1 MNLIARRKDKGP
13 KRTIVQ
19 VGDVGIGGPQLVVI
33 AGPCAIESF
42 DQLLSTAEEVK
53 RQGAKILRGGAYKPR
68 TSPYAFRGK
77 GEDGLE
83 ILSEVKK
90 RVGLPVVTEVMDA
103 RDLDKIVDVA
113 DMLQIGSRNMQNF
126 TLLSEVGK
134 TRIPILLK
142 RGLAA
147 TMEEWLLA
155 AEYILSEGNENV
167 ILCERGIRTFETY
180 TRNTVDITAI
190 PAMKELSHL
199 PILLDPSHGTGKWSL
214 VHPVSLAGVA
224 AGADGI
230 MIEVHPQPEEAM
242 SDGPQSLTFEH
253 FEELMRDIKPVAQAV
268 GRTVYPTSTAAR
280 KPSKDIAR
288 G

>member
-1 MNLIARRKDKGP
+1 MNLIARRKDNGP
-13 KRTIVQ
+13 KRTIVH

-53 RQGAKILRGGAYKPR
+53 RHGAKILRGGAYKPR

-90 RVGLPVVTEVMDA
+90 RTGLQVVTEVMDA
-103 RDLDKIVDVA
+103 RDLDKILDVA

-167 ILCERGIRTFETY
+167 VLCERGIRTFETY

-214 VHPVSLAGVA
+214 VQPVSLAGVA

-230 MIEVHPQPEEAM
+230 MVEVHPQPEEAM
-242 SDGPQSLTFEH
+242 SDGAQSLTFEH
-253 FEELMRDIKPVAQAV
+253 FEDLMRDIKPVAQAV
-268 GRTVYPTSTAAR
+268 GRTVYPAYTATR
-280 KPSKDIAR
+280 KQSRI
-288 G
+288 

>member
-1 MNLIARRKDKGP
+1 MNLIARCKEKGS

-19 VGDVGIGGPQLVVI
+19 VGDVGIGGPQLVML
-33 AGPCAIESF
+33 AGPCAIEGF
-42 DQLLSTAEEVK
+42 DQFLSTAEEVK

-90 RVGLPVVTEVMDA
+90 ITGLPVVTEVMDA
-103 RDLDKIVDVA
+103 RDLDKVVDVA

-134 TRIPILLK
+134 TRIPVLLK

-155 AEYILSEGNENV
+155 AEYILTEGNENV
-167 ILCERGIRTFETY
+167 VLCERGIRTFETY

-214 VHPVSLAGVA
+214 VHPVALAGVA

-230 MIEVHPQPEEAM
+230 MVEVHPNPEEAM
-242 SDGPQSLTFEH
+242 SDGAQSLNFEH
-253 FEELMRDIKPVAQAV
+253 FADLMRDIKPVALAV
-268 GRTVYPTSTAAR
+268 GRTVYPSSASSR
-280 KPSKDIAR
+280 KQSRI
-288 G
+288 

>member
-1 MNLIARRKDKGP
+1 MNLIARRKEKGS

-19 VGDVGIGGPQLVVI
+19 VGDVGIGGPQLVMI
-33 AGPCAIESF
+33 AGPCAIEDF
-42 DQLLSTAEEVK
+42 DQFLSTAEEVK

-77 GEDGLE
+77 GDNGLD

-90 RVGLPVVTEVMDA
+90 ITELPVVTEVMDA
-103 RDLDKIVDVA
+103 RDLDKILDVA

-134 TRIPILLK
+134 TRVPILLK

-155 AEYILSEGNENV
+155 AEYILTEGNENV
-167 ILCERGIRTFETY
+167 VLCERGIRTFETY

-199 PILLDPSHGTGKWSL
+199 PIILDPSHGTGKWSL
-214 VHPVSLAGVA
+214 VHPVALAGVA

-242 SDGPQSLTFEH
+242 SDGAQSLTFKH

-268 GRTVYPTSTAAR
+268 GRSVYSANTRVKKQST
-280 KPSKDIAR
+280 I
-288 G
+288 

>member
-1 MNLIARRKDKGP
+1 MNLIARQKEGLK
-13 KRTIVQ
+13 KTIVQ

-33 AGPCAIESF
+33 AGPCAIEGF
-42 DQLLSTAEEVK
+42 DQFLSTAEEVK

-90 RVGLPVVTEVMDA
+90 ITGLPVVTEVMDA

-113 DMLQIGSRNMQNF
+113 DMLQIGSRNMQNY

-134 TRIPILLK
+134 TRIPVLLK

-147 TMEEWLLA
+147 TLEEWLLA
-155 AEYILSEGNENV
+155 AEYILTEGNENV
-167 ILCERGIRTFETY
+167 VLCERGIRTFETY

-190 PAMKELSHL
+190 PAIKELSHL

-214 VHPVSLAGVA
+214 VHPVALAGVA

-230 MIEVHPQPEEAM
+230 MVEVHPHPEEAM
-242 SDGPQSLTFEH
+242 SDGAQSLNFGH
-253 FEELMRDIKPVAQAV
+253 FADLMRDIKPVALAV
-268 GRTVYPTSTAAR
+268 GRTVFSPSALDR
-280 KPSKDIAR
+280 KQSR
-288 G
+288 S

>member
-1 MNLIARRKDKGP
+1 MNLIARRTENGSKK
-13 KRTIVQ
+13 TIVH

-33 AGPCAIESF
+33 AGPCAIEGF
-42 DQLLSTAEEVK
+42 EQLLSTAEEVK
-53 RQGAKILRGGAYKPR
+53 RQGARILRGGAYKPR

-90 RVGLPVVTEVMDA
+90 KTGLPVVTEVMDA
-103 RDLDKIVDVA
+103 RDLDKILDVA

-134 TRIPILLK
+134 TRVPVLLK

-147 TMEEWLLA
+147 TMEEWLMA
-155 AEYILSEGNENV
+155 AEYILAEGNENV
-167 ILCERGIRTFETY
+167 VLCERGIRTFETY

-214 VHPVSLAGVA
+214 VNPVALAGVA

-242 SDGPQSLTFEH
+242 SDGAQSLTFKH
-253 FEELMRDIKPVAQAV
+253 FEDLMHTIKPVAEAV
-268 GRTVYPTSTAAR
+268 GRTVFPGYSSTR
-280 KPSKDIAR
+280 KIGLNAN
-288 G
+288 

>member
-1 MNLIARRKDKGP
+1 MNLIARHKEKGSS
-13 KRTIVQ
+13 KTTIVQ
-19 VGDVGIGGPQLVVI
+19 VGDVGIGGPQLAMI
-33 AGPCAIESF
+33 AGPCAIEGF
-42 DQLLSTAEEVK
+42 DQFLSAAQEVK
-53 RQGAKILRGGAYKPR
+53 RLGARLLRGGAYKPR
-68 TSPYAFRGK
+68 TSPYSFRGK

-90 RVGLPVVTEVMDA
+90 LTGLPVVTEVMDA

-134 TRIPILLK
+134 TRIPVLLK

-147 TMEEWLLA
+147 TIEEWLLA

-167 ILCERGIRTFETY
+167 VLCERGIRTFETY

-190 PAMKELSHL
+190 PAIKELSHL
-199 PILLDPSHGTGKWSL
+199 PIILDPSHGTGKRSL
-214 VHPVSLAGVA
+214 VSPVALAGVA

-230 MIEVHPQPEEAM
+230 MVEVHPKPEEAM
-242 SDGPQSLTFEH
+242 SDGDQSLNFDQ
-253 FEELMRDIKPVAQAV
+253 FAQLMQDINPIALAV
-268 GRTVYPTSTAAR
+268 GRTFQTPMTSNR
-280 KPSKDIAR
+280 KQSSI
-288 G
+288 

>member
-1 MNLIARRKDKGP
+1 MNLIARSKEKGS

-19 VGDVGIGGPQLVVI
+19 VGDVSIGGPQLVMI
-33 AGPCAIESF
+33 AGPCAIEGF
-42 DQLLSTAEEVK
+42 DQFLNTAEEVK

-90 RVGLPVVTEVMDA
+90 MTGLPVVTEVMDA

-134 TRIPILLK
+134 TRIPVLLK

-147 TMEEWLLA
+147 TLEEWLLA
-155 AEYILSEGNENV
+155 AEYILTEGNANV
-167 ILCERGIRTFETY
+167 VLCERGIRTFETY

-214 VHPVSLAGVA
+214 VHPVALAGVA

-230 MIEVHPQPEEAM
+230 MVEVHPNPEEAM
-242 SDGPQSLTFEH
+242 SDGAQSLNFEH
-253 FEELMRDIKPVAQAV
+253 FSDLMRDIKPIALAV
-268 GRTVYPTSTAAR
+268 GRTVISTSASNR
-280 KPSKDIAR
+280 KQSRI
-288 G
+288 

>member
-1 MNLIARRKDKGP
+1 MNLIARRKENGP
-13 KRTIVQ
+13 KRTIVH

-33 AGPCAIESF
+33 AGPCAIEGF
-42 DQLLSTAEEVK
+42 EQLLSTAEEVK

-90 RVGLPVVTEVMDA
+90 RTGLPVVTEVMDA
-103 RDLDKIVDVA
+103 RDLDKILDVA

-134 TRIPILLK
+134 TRTPILLK

-167 ILCERGIRTFETY
+167 VLCERGIRTFETY

-214 VHPVSLAGVA
+214 VHPVSLAGIA

-230 MIEVHPQPEEAM
+230 MVEVHPQPDEAM
-242 SDGPQSLTFEH
+242 SDGAQSLTFEH
-253 FEELMRDIKPVAQAV
+253 FGDLMRDISPVAQAV
-268 GRTVYPTSTAAR
+268 GRTVNSAQTTTR
-280 KPSKDIAR
+280 KHSSI
-288 G
+288 

>member
-1 MNLIARRKDKGP
+1 MNLIARQKEKGS

-19 VGDVGIGGPQLVVI
+19 VGDVGIGGPQFVVI
-33 AGPCAIESF
+33 AGPCAIEGF
-42 DQLLSTAEEVK
+42 EQFLSAAEEVK
-53 RQGAKILRGGAYKPR
+53 CQGARILRGGAYKPR

-90 RVGLPVVTEVMDA
+90 ITGLPVVTEVMDA
-103 RDLDKIVDVA
+103 RDLDKIIDVA
-113 DMLQIGSRNMQNF
+113 DMLQIGSRNMQNY

-134 TRIPILLK
+134 TRIPVLLK

-147 TMEEWLLA
+147 TLEEWLLA
-155 AEYILSEGNENV
+155 AEYILTEGNENV
-167 ILCERGIRTFETY
+167 VLCERGIRTFETY

-190 PAMKELSHL
+190 PAIKELSHL

-230 MIEVHPQPEEAM
+230 MVEVHPHPEEAM
-242 SDGPQSLTFEH
+242 SDGAQSLNFGH
-253 FEELMRDIKPVAQAV
+253 FADLMRDIKPVAQAV
-268 GRTVYPTSTAAR
+268 GRTVSPSSALDR
-280 KPSKDIAR
+280 KRSS
-288 G
+288 

>member
-1 MNLIARRKDKGP
+1 VNLIARSKEKGS

-19 VGDVGIGGPQLVVI
+19 VGDVSIGGPQLVMI
-33 AGPCAIESF
+33 AGPCAIEGF
-42 DQLLSTAEEVK
+42 DQFLNTAEEVK

-90 RVGLPVVTEVMDA
+90 MTGLPVVTEVMDA

-134 TRIPILLK
+134 TRIPVLLK

-147 TMEEWLLA
+147 TLEEWLLA
-155 AEYILSEGNENV
+155 AEYILTEGNANV
-167 ILCERGIRTFETY
+167 VLCERGIRTFETY

-214 VHPVSLAGVA
+214 VHPVALAGVA

-230 MIEVHPQPEEAM
+230 MVEVHPNPEEAM
-242 SDGPQSLTFEH
+242 SDGAQSLNFEH
-253 FEELMRDIKPVAQAV
+253 FSDLMRDIKPIALAV
-268 GRTVYPTSTAAR
+268 GRTVISTSASNR
-280 KPSKDIAR
+280 KQSRI
-288 G
+288 

>member
-1 MNLIARRKDKGP
+1 MNLIVRRKEKGS

-19 VGDVGIGGPQLVVI
+19 VGDVCIGGPQLVMI
-33 AGPCAIESF
+33 AGPCAIEGF
-42 DQLLSTAEEVK
+42 DQFLNTAEEVK

-90 RVGLPVVTEVMDA
+90 ITGLPVVTEVMDA

-134 TRIPILLK
+134 TRIPVLLK

-147 TMEEWLLA
+147 TLEEWLLA
-155 AEYILSEGNENV
+155 AEYILTEGNENV
-167 ILCERGIRTFETY
+167 VLCERGIRTFETY

-214 VHPVSLAGVA
+214 VHPVALAGVA

-230 MIEVHPQPEEAM
+230 MVEVHPNPEEAM
-242 SDGPQSLTFEH
+242 SDGAQSLNFEH
-253 FEELMRDIKPVAQAV
+253 FSDLMRDIKPIALAV
-268 GRTVYPTSTAAR
+268 GRTVISTSASNR
-280 KPSKDIAR
+280 KQSKI
-288 G
+288 